1 MSCIESR
8 RFRLLKLPVGI
19 TLLVNLLALSGMG
32 VEAAEMLAFPEKFV
46 IRLSS
51 ISIQD
56 ADTDLTVLSSSN
68 IGSGF
73 SFVDDLGG
81 DDRVTIP
88 RIDGYYRF
96 NPMHRVEFG
105 TFRIERDGRNLLTI
119 DLDIGDETYSVG
131 DTVISNINYELLKIG
146 YAYSFY
152 HSQAVELS
160 VTAGLNMMNY
170 EFDYELVDGRS
181 ADSSEASGP
190 LPMFGIR
197 VSYAINPRWSI
208 HYLFEVLFVEAG
220 DAEGSFQNYELDIR
234 YKLNENFMLGAG
246 LTRFSIDVTTKD
258 SDWDGRIADI
268 HHGIVVSGHFFFN

>member
-8 RFRLLKLPVGI
+8 RFRLLKLAVAI
-19 TLLVNLLALSGMG
+19 ILLVNLSALSGMAVG
-32 VEAAEMLAFPEKFV
+32 AAEKLTFPEKF
-46 IRLSS
+46 IFRLSS
-51 ISIQD
+51 ISIRD

-68 IGSGF
+68 LGTGF

-81 DDRVTIP
+81 DDSATIP

-96 NPMHRVEFG
+96 NRLHRVEFG
-105 TFRIERDGRNLLTI
+105 TFRIERDGRNLLAI
-119 DLDIGDETYSVG
+119 DIDIGDESYSVG

-152 HSQAVELS
+152 HSHAVELS
-160 VTAGLNMMNY
+160 VTAGLNMTDY
-170 EFDYELVDGRS
+170 EFDYELVDGSS

-208 HYLFEVLFVEAG
+208 HYLSEVLFVEAG

-234 YKLNENFMLGAG
+234 YKLNNNFMLGAG
-246 LTRFSIDVTTKD
+246 LTRFSIDVTMKD
-258 SDWDGRIADI
+258 SDWDGRIADT
-268 HHGIVVSGHFFFN
+268 HNGIALSGHYFFN